1 MTRLILGLFLA
12 TAAATP
18 AFATTDDEFRQAIVG
33 IWGDEQTCSQGQL
46 VFTADGK
53 FVSGSFSDPNDK
65 QEGTY
70 TIANGKLNG
79 TAADHAMPEVTLS
92 IEDGAL
98 YFSSPD
104 GNRERLF
111 PCPATPAPQ

>member
-1 MTRLILGLFLA
+1 MTRLMLGLVFVA
-12 TAAATP
+12 MTAAP

-33 IWGDEQTCSQGQL
+33 IWGDDESCAGGEL
-46 VFTADGK
+46 IFTADGK
-53 FVSGSFSDPNDK
+53 FVSGSFANPEEK

-79 TAADHAMPEVTLS
+79 SAADSTMPEVALLL
-92 IEDGAL
+92 ENGAL
-98 YFSSPD
+98 YFVAEGGD
-104 GNRERLF
+104 RERLY